1 MKSKLRFK
9 HENKKIHRG
18 IGLIYRSH
26 KLNHSSKRSWR
37 LKLKPT
43 CASTEIELSNWI
55 AEKPV
60 KKHQPI
66 AIFSS
71 CQRFGKG
78 QAGRT
83 WYAPKGGV
91 WVSAAI
97 MNEDSHE
104 NNSQLYGLAV
114 ALALV
119 ERIECIGINVNIK
132 WPNDLLIKGQKLAGI
147 LPKLLFRGEKLRL
160 LRVGVGLNVF
170 NDVPKDGISLKQIS
184 GDKTMNIN
192 FWSSEVLL
200 AIERSL
206 DLLDNK
212 SFLCSQVEQRLWS
225 RKYIDRETGLK
236 WDIKGIHSSGGLILS
251 KQDKVK
257 VLTN

>member
-1 MKSKLRFK
+1 MNNQKFD
-9 HENKKIHRG
+9 RG
-18 IGLIYRSH
+18 VGLIYKYH
-26 KLNHSSKRSWR
+26 KSNHPSPKSWR
-37 LKLKPT
+37 LMLKT
-43 CASTEIELSNWI
+43 ICASTEIELSKWI
-55 AEKPV
+55 TEKPV
-60 KKHQPI
+60 KKNQPI

-78 QAGRT
+78 QAGRI
-83 WYAPKGGV
+83 WHAPKGGV

-97 MNEDSHE
+97 NMEDSCE
-104 NNSQLYGLAV
+104 NNSRLYGLAV

-119 ERIECIGINVNIK
+119 ERIERIGVNVNIK
-132 WPNDLLIKGQKLAGI
+132 WPNDLLVDGQKLAGI
-147 LPKLLFRGEKLRL
+147 LPRLFFRGGKLRL

-170 NDVPKDGISLKQIS
+170 NNVPQEGISLKQII

-212 SFLCSQVEQRLWS
+212 KFLCSQVDQRLWS
-225 RKYIDRETGLK
+225 RKYIDKETGLK
-236 WDIKGIHSSGGLILS
+236 WDIKGIDSSGRLNLS
-251 KQDKVK
+251 KEDKVK
-257 VLTN
+257 VLSDYG

>member
-1 MKSKLRFK
+1 MK
-9 HENKKIHRG
+9 NKKIYKG

-26 KLNHSSKRSWR
+26 KLNHSSQRSWR
-37 LKLKPT
+37 LKLKPI

-60 KKHQPI
+60 KKNQPI

-97 MNEDSHE
+97 NKEDSHE

-119 ERIECIGINVNIK
+119 ERIECIGLNVSIK
-132 WPNDLLIKGQKLAGI
+132 WPNDLLVNGQKLAGI
-147 LPKLLFRGEKLRL
+147 LPKLFFRGEKLRL

-170 NDVPKDGISLKQIS
+170 NNVPKEGISLKQII
-184 GDKTMNIN
+184 GYKTMNIN

-200 AIERSL
+200 AIEKSL

-212 SFLCSQVEQRLWS
+212 SFLCSQVEKRLWS
-225 RKYIDRETGLK
+225 KKYIDKKTGLD
-236 WDIKGIHSSGGLILS
+236 WDINGIDSNGGLILS
-251 KQDKVK
+251 KEDKVK
-257 VLTN
+257 VLSN

>member
-1 MKSKLRFK
+1 M
-9 HENKKIHRG
+9 
-18 IGLIYRSH
+18 
-26 KLNHSSKRSWR
+26 
-37 LKLKPT
+37 LKPI

-60 KKHQPI
+60 KKNKPI

-71 CQRFGKG
+71 CQKFGQG

-97 MNEDSHE
+97 KRKGSCEH
-104 NNSQLYGLAV
+104 NSQLYGLAV

-119 ERIECIGINVNIK
+119 ERIERIGVNVKIK
-132 WPNDLLIKGQKLAGI
+132 WPNDLLVDGQKLAGI
-147 LPKLLFRGEKLRL
+147 LPRLIFRGGKLRL
-160 LRVGVGLNVF
+160 LRVGVGLNVL
-170 NDVPKDGISLKQIS
+170 NNVPKDGISLKQII

-192 FWSSEVLL
+192 FWSSEVLC
-200 AIERSL
+200 AIDRSL

-212 SFLCSQVEQRLWS
+212 HFLCSQIEKRLWS
-225 RKYIDRETGLK
+225 RQYIDKKTRYQ
-236 WDIKGIHSSGGLILS
+236 WDIKGIDSAGRLILFNDG
-251 KQDKVK
+251 QEK
-257 VLTN
+257 VLST